1 VTVECTSFFFE
12 KPAYNPD
19 IQSNKI
25 GRCFMLLVMFSSFF
39 ACSTESISED
49 VIRLSWEEG
58 QEFHIASS
66 RRMLANKTEESAVSL
81 DIEGNESTFD
91 ELWSDELVWSYR
103 VVETDV
109 VPDLEDELYPYSI
122 SANGEQVP
130 LSVLKVSLDETLN
143 GDESMLDLDP
153 VTYLVFTSTRN
164 RLAGVIQFTNVNGE
178 RLERA
183 YSSKE
188 LNRDWSILSQSSL
201 SMVPTYLAP
210 YGARW
215 GGGERLL
222 SNGSFAVAEK
232 QDETHTDI
240 IFEDLMG
247 GEAIATRYEVGM
259 PWPTWTVSNN
269 LTARMLDTTELA
281 DIRANVPALFPEDPE
296 DFDYRTAL
304 TRSIDLDSAQALS
317 DEEIAAGELE
327 FVAREGYRP
336 WAGSWWPLKSGKL
349 IFGYLEGKET
359 YSGLIR
365 EEIDPLKVSMD
376 ELSKTIRELQKEE
389 GKEDEITEKRE
400 EFQTKQKELVEV
412 LKEFY
417 NGLRD
422 DLDGG
427 LIRVEDGSIIKEV
440 QGEEEGWSF
449 VIDELSPMDKFALS
463 EYLRGNTYPNPF
475 LLPAWEILNSYNP
488 GGESWWGHCNGW
500 AAAAILTNEPR
511 EEKKVQS
518 GDEEISFSTGD
529 IKGLLTESH
538 YSTLSIFYGE
548 RYNGEDDDI
557 SDLSPA
563 HFHKLIT
570 FYLKEQGVPFVFDT
584 TASEA
589 VWNFPVWEA
598 FLVMEV
604 ADEIEDGTLN
614 VNIATMDELSAL
626 DVINERTAWEI
637 VTYRT
642 DNGAFQSMEELKDVD
657 GYNPDTMG
665 EILRT
670 DIRTKTLNVTA
681 DLRFTTDGVDE
692 DHVDADPDA
701 PEFFVENINYTLEL
715 DEKGN
720 IIGGTWEDETKHPD
734 FAWVPYQNPRKSAQR
749 GSENPY
755 LDYQSVLDSFGSEI
769 ERE

>member
-1 VTVECTSFFFE
+1 MF
-12 KPAYNPD
+12 
-19 IQSNKI
+19 
-25 GRCFMLLVMFSSFF
+25 LVILSSFF
-39 ACSTESISED
+39 ACSTQSVSED

-66 RRMLANKTEESAVSL
+66 RRMLSNKTEESSVSL
-81 DIEGNESTFD
+81 DGALEESSFD

-109 VPDLEDELYPYSI
+109 LPDAEDELYPYSI
-122 SANGEQVP
+122 AANGEQVP
-130 LSVLKVSLDETLN
+130 LSVLKVSLDDALN
-143 GDESMLDLDP
+143 GDVGMLDLDP
-153 VTYLVFTSTRN
+153 VTYLVFTSARN
-164 RLAGVIQFTNVNGE
+164 RLAGVIQYTNIDGE
-178 RLERA
+178 RASRA

-210 YGARW
+210 YGVRW
-215 GGGERLL
+215 SGGERKL

-240 IFEDLMG
+240 VFEDLMG
-247 GEAIATRYEVGM
+247 GEAVSTRYETDM
-259 PWPTWTVSNN
+259 PWPTWTVSAN
-269 LTARMLDTTELA
+269 LNARMLGASELD
-281 DIRANVPALFPEDPE
+281 DIRANVPALLPDEPE
-296 DFDYRTAL
+296 DFDYRAAL
-304 TRSIDLDSAQALS
+304 ARSVDLDRAQALS
-317 DEEIAAGELE
+317 KEDIAAGELE

-336 WAGSWWPLKSGKL
+336 WAGNWWPLKSGKL
-349 IFGYLEGKET
+349 IFGYLDNKET
-359 YSGLIR
+359 FSGLIR
-365 EEIDPLKVSMD
+365 EEIDPMKIEMD
-376 ELSKTIRELQKEE
+376 ELSKTIRALKKEE
-389 GKEDEITEKRE
+389 GKEDEINEKRE
-400 EFQTKQKELVEV
+400 EFGTKQTELVDA
-412 LKEFY
+412 LKSFY
-417 NGLRD
+417 NGLRS

-427 LIRVEDGSIIKEV
+427 LVRVENGTILKDA
-440 QGEEEGWSF
+440 QDEEEGWSF

-463 EYLRGNTYPNPF
+463 EYLRGNTHPNPF

-511 EEKKVQS
+511 EEKKIQS
-518 GDEEISFSTGD
+518 GDEEISFSTAD
-529 IKGLLTESH
+529 LKGLLTESH
-538 YSTLSIFYGE
+538 YSTLSTFYGE

-598 FLVMEV
+598 YLVMETV
-604 ADEIEDGTLN
+604 DELDDGTLN
-614 VNIATMDELSAL
+614 INTATMDELSAL
-626 DVINERTAWEI
+626 DAIDERTAWEI
-637 VTYRT
+637 VTHR
-642 DNGAFQSMEELKDVD
+642 DENGAYQSMDDLAFVD
-657 GYNPDTMG
+657 SYNSEMG
-665 EILRT
+665 EFLRI
-670 DIRTKTLNVTA
+670 DVRTKTLNVAA
-681 DLRFTTDGVDE
+681 DLRFTTDSVDE
-692 DHVDADPDA
+692 DHVDADPNA
-701 PEFFVENINYTLEL
+701 PEFFVESINYTLEL

-720 IIGGTWEDETKHPD
+720 IIGGVWEDETKHPD

-755 LDYQSVLDSFGSEI
+755 LVYQAILDSFGTDI
-769 ERE
+769 DRE